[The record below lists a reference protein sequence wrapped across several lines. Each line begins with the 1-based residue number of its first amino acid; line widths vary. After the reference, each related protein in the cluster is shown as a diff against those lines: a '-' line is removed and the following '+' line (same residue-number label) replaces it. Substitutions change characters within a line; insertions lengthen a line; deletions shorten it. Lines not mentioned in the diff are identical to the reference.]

1 MARASYKAYLHYK
14 KLQDSEGAWRVYNED
29 VNEAYQAMKPAAQR
43 KFLKDTFD
51 RRFEKN
57 VEVIKKRKIES
68 ERRYMQK
75 NNVRQV
81 MVKFNRSNEDENE
94 LFEYLFSQG
103 NMQGYVKGLIRQDME
118 QNKNS

>member
-29 VNEAYQAMKPAAQR
+29 VNEAYQAMKPAAQKR
-43 KFLKDTFD
+43 FLKDTFD

-81 MVKFNRSNEDENE
+81 MVKFNRSNEDENK

>member
-68 ERRYMQK
+68 ERRYMIN

-81 MVKFNRSNEDENE
+81 MVKFNRSNPDENE

>member
-1 MARASYKAYLHYK
+1 MARASYKAYLYYK

-29 VNEAYQAMKPAAQR
+29 VNEKYQAMKPAAQKR
-43 KFLKDTFD
+43 FLKDTFD

-57 VEVIKKRKIES
+57 VEVIKKKKIES
-68 ERRYMQK
+68 ERRYMIN

-81 MVKFNRSNEDENE
+81 MVKFNRSNPDENE

-103 NMQGYVKGLIRQDME
+103 NMQGYVKGLIWQDME

>member
-1 MARASYKAYLHYK
+1 MARASYKAYLYYK

-29 VNEAYQAMKPAAQR
+29 VNEAYQAMKPAAQKR
-43 KFLKDTFD
+43 FLKDTFD

-68 ERRYMQK
+68 ERRYMIN

-81 MVKFNRSNEDENE
+81 MVKFNRSNPDENE

>member
-1 MARASYKAYLHYK
+1 MARASYKAYLYYK

-29 VNEAYQAMKPAAQR
+29 VNEKYQAMKPAAQK

-57 VEVIKKRKIES
+57 VEVIKKRKTES
-68 ERRYMQK
+68 ERRYMIN

-81 MVKFNRSNEDENE
+81 MVKFNRSNPDENE

>member
-29 VNEAYQAMKPAAQR
+29 VNEAYQAMKPAAQKR
-43 KFLKDTFD
+43 FLKDTFD

-68 ERRYMQK
+68 ERRYMIN

>member
-1 MARASYKAYLHYK
+1 MARASYKAYLYYK
-14 KLQDSEGAWRVYNED
+14 KLQDSEGAWKIYNED
-29 VNEAYQAMKPAAQR
+29 VNEAYKAMKPAAQKR
-43 KFLKDTFD
+43 FLKDTFD

-68 ERRYMQK
+68 ERRYMIN

-81 MVKFNRSNEDENE
+81 MVKFNRSNPDENE

>member
-29 VNEAYQAMKPAAQR
+29 VNEAYQAMKPAAQKR
-43 KFLKDTFD
+43 FLKDTFD

-81 MVKFNRSNEDENE
+81 MVKFNRSNPDENE
-94 LFEYLFSQG
+94 LFEHLFSQG

>member
-29 VNEAYQAMKPAAQR
+29 VNEAYQAMKPAAQKR
-43 KFLKDTFD
+43 FLKDTFD

-57 VEVIKKRKIES
+57 VEVIKKRKVES

>member
-29 VNEAYQAMKPAAQR
+29 VNEAYQAMKPAAQKR
-43 KFLKDTFD
+43 FLKDTFD

-57 VEVIKKRKIES
+57 VEVIKKRKIEN
-68 ERRYMQK
+68 ERRYMIN

-81 MVKFNRSNEDENE
+81 MVKFNRSNPDENE

>member
-29 VNEAYQAMKPAAQR
+29 VNEAYQAMKPAAQKR
-43 KFLKDTFD
+43 FLKDTFD

-57 VEVIKKRKIES
+57 VEVIKKRKVES
-68 ERRYMQK
+68 ERRYMIN

-81 MVKFNRSNEDENE
+81 MVKFNRSNPDENE

>member
-29 VNEAYQAMKPAAQR
+29 VNEAYQAMKPAAQKR
-43 KFLKDTFD
+43 FLKDTFD

-57 VEVIKKRKIES
+57 IEVIKKRKIES

>member
-29 VNEAYQAMKPAAQR
+29 VNEAYQAMKPAAQKR
-43 KFLKDTFD
+43 FLKDTFD

-94 LFEYLFSQG
+94 IFEYLFSQG

>member
-29 VNEAYQAMKPAAQR
+29 VNEAYQAMKPATQKR
-43 KFLKDTFD
+43 FLKDTFD

-81 MVKFNRSNEDENE
+81 MVKFNRSNPDENE

>member
-29 VNEAYQAMKPAAQR
+29 VNEAYQAMKPAAQK

-68 ERRYMQK
+68 ERRYMIN

-81 MVKFNRSNEDENE
+81 MVKFNRSNPDENE

>member
-1 MARASYKAYLHYK
+1 MARASYKAYLYYK

-29 VNEAYQAMKPAAQR
+29 VNEKYHAMKPAAQR

-57 VEVIKKRKIES
+57 VEVIKKRKTES
-68 ERRYMQK
+68 ERRYMIN

-81 MVKFNRSNEDENE
+81 MVKFNRSNPDENE

>member
-29 VNEAYQAMKPAAQR
+29 VNEAYQAMKPAAQKR
-43 KFLKDTFD
+43 FLKDTFD

-57 VEVIKKRKIES
+57 VEVIKKRKAES

>member
-29 VNEAYQAMKPAAQR
+29 VNEAYQAMKPAAQKR
-43 KFLKDTFD
+43 FLKDTFD

-57 VEVIKKRKIES
+57 VEVIKKKKIES
-68 ERRYMQK
+68 ERRYMIN

-81 MVKFNRSNEDENE
+81 MVKFNRSNPDENE

>member
-1 MARASYKAYLHYK
+1 MARASYKAYLYYK

-29 VNEAYQAMKPAAQR
+29 VNEAYQAMKPAAQK

-57 VEVIKKRKIES
+57 VEVIKKKKIES
-68 ERRYMQK
+68 ERRYMIN

-81 MVKFNRSNEDENE
+81 MVKFNRSNPDENE

>member
-29 VNEAYQAMKPAAQR
+29 VNEAYQAMKPAAQKR
-43 KFLKDTFD
+43 FLRDTFD

-68 ERRYMQK
+68 ERRYMIN

-81 MVKFNRSNEDENE
+81 MVKFNRSNPDENE

>member
-29 VNEAYQAMKPAAQR
+29 VNEAYQAMKPAAQKR
-43 KFLKDTFD
+43 FLKDTFD

-81 MVKFNRSNEDENE
+81 MVKFNRSNADENE

>member
-1 MARASYKAYLHYK
+1 MARASYKAYLYYK

-29 VNEAYQAMKPAAQR
+29 VNEAYQAMKPAAQKR
-43 KFLKDTFD
+43 FLKDTFD

>member
-29 VNEAYQAMKPAAQR
+29 VNEAYQAMKPAAQKR
-43 KFLKDTFD
+43 FLKDTFD

>member
-29 VNEAYQAMKPAAQR
+29 TNEKYQAMKPAAQKR
-43 KFLKDTFD
+43 FLKDTFD

-81 MVKFNRSNEDENE
+81 MVKFNRSNPDENK

>member
-1 MARASYKAYLHYK
+1 MARASYKAYLYYK

-29 VNEAYQAMKPAAQR
+29 VNEAYQAMKPAAQKR
-43 KFLKDTFD
+43 FLKDTFD

-57 VEVIKKRKIES
+57 VEVIKKKKIES
-68 ERRYMQK
+68 ERRYMIN

-81 MVKFNRSNEDENE
+81 MVKFNRSNPDENE

>member
-1 MARASYKAYLHYK
+1 MARASYKAYLYYK

-29 VNEAYQAMKPAAQR
+29 VNEAYQAMKPAAQK

-57 VEVIKKRKIES
+57 VELIKKKKIES
-68 ERRYMQK
+68 ERRYMIN

-81 MVKFNRSNEDENE
+81 MVKFNRSNPDENE

>member
-29 VNEAYQAMKPAAQR
+29 VNEAYQAMKPAAQKR
-43 KFLKDTFD
+43 FLKDTFD

-103 NMQGYVKGLIRQDME
+103 NMQGYVKNLIRQDME

>member
-1 MARASYKAYLHYK
+1 MARASYKAYLYYK

-29 VNEAYQAMKPAAQR
+29 VNEAYQAMKPAAQK

-68 ERRYMQK
+68 ERRYMIN

-81 MVKFNRSNEDENE
+81 MVKFNRSNPDENE

>member
-29 VNEAYQAMKPAAQR
+29 VNEEYQAMKPAAQKR
-43 KFLKDTFD
+43 FLKDTFD

-57 VEVIKKRKIES
+57 VEVIKKKKIES
-68 ERRYMQK
+68 ERRYMIN

-81 MVKFNRSNEDENE
+81 MVKFNRSNPDENE

>member
-29 VNEAYQAMKPAAQR
+29 TNEKYQAMKPAAQR

>member
-1 MARASYKAYLHYK
+1 MARASYKAYLYYK

-29 VNEAYQAMKPAAQR
+29 VNEKYQAMKPAAQKR
-43 KFLKDTFD
+43 FLKDTFD

-57 VEVIKKRKIES
+57 VEVIKKRKVES
-68 ERRYMQK
+68 ERRYMIN

-81 MVKFNRSNEDENE
+81 MVKFNRSNPDENE